1 MENLLRVGVVTAPHG
16 IHGEVKVYPT
26 TDDMKRFK
34 KLKSVIL
41 DTGKEQKVLKI
52 QQVKFFKNLVILK
65 FSGLDKIEDVE
76 GFRQKDLMITRDQAV
91 ELSED
96 EYFIA
101 DLIGLSVV
109 TDEGEVL
116 GILEDVLQTGAN
128 DVYSVKTAEGK
139 EILLPA
145 IGDCILRVDLEKK
158 EMLVHVMDGL
168 LDL

>member
-109 TDEGEVL
+109 TDEGEAL